1 MENNNFVKLT
11 MDSLVNNSID
21 VGIDFL
27 EMSLDS
33 ILEDSILKEIP
44 IVKTVYAISKTGFAI
59 REKHMLKKTI
69 IFLQQLNSN
78 GVGNET
84 YENYK
89 QRLRENDEH
98 LYNELEHVIIYI
110 DRIVDERK
118 MLILAN
124 LYYNY
129 ISGKFL
135 WDQFLEMVNIVDNL
149 FLSDLDELNNIYQK
163 QTIFEYEVHN
173 TISLNRLLTQNLI
186 SKIESCVR
194 EPDGSVSMYY
204 TDGDYCISSL
214 GTNLIRY
221 GIISF
226 K

>member
-11 MDSLVNNSID
+11 MDTLVNNSID

-27 EMSLDS
+27 EMGLDS

-98 LYNELEHVIIYI
+98 LYKELEHVIIYI

-129 ISGKFL
+129 ISGNFL

-149 FLSDLDELNNIYQK
+149 FISDLAELNNIYHK

-194 EPDGSVSMYY
+194 EPDGRVSMYY

-221 GIISF
+221 GVISF